1 MATKKIQVAMLS
13 LALLLPA
20 EGAFAKTHRVRTH
33 RYYTTTT
40 HRHHYSQTRGALVGA
55 ALGAALLHNHVKGAL
70 IGAAAGTGVQYERNQ
85 HEKNK
90 H

>member
-1 MATKKIQVAMLS
+1 MATRKIQAAMLS

-20 EGAFAKTHRVRTH
+20 GGAFAKTHRVRTH
-33 RYYTTTT
+33 RYYTTT

-55 ALGAALLHNHVKGAL
+55 AAGAALMHNHVKGAL
-70 IGAAAGTGVQYERNQ
+70 IGAAVGTGVLYERNK

>member
-13 LALLLPA
+13 MALLLPA

-33 RYYTTTT
+33 HYTTT

-55 ALGAALLHNHVKGAL
+55 AVGAALLHNHVKGAL